1 MIELRHHSQSKCVAC
16 LAAVFFYLVFLFVPG
31 NRQVVAQPVDQLFV
45 TYIDVGQGDSA
56 LLRTSNGLNLLID
69 AGPTSSGQTVVS
81 YLDAQGITSL
91 DVIVISHN
99 HEDHIGGLLAVFQSE
114 IEAGLVLYNGNSCS
128 TIICQNVWAAMADRE
143 IIPAAVLAGD
153 SFVWDSIAVDILNPR
168 PSPTGDEN
176 EDSIVMN
183 VTFYDHQLLFTGDIG
198 FSTETLLISNGVLQT
213 QDVLKVAHHGS
224 AYSTSTAF
232 LDVVKPK
239 NAVISVGANNSYGHP
254 SDDTLNRLSLS
265 GARLYR
271 TDFDGNVTFA
281 FDSTPQEEPSV
292 ERIYLPLVYYE
303 SATIP
308 PLEPLPGQ
316 NMQCNTSG
324 QVEICAS
331 VSDANPPRYSN
342 VTVNGR
348 LKLNGEPGSG
358 KSMFTTWHYKSTT
371 SYCNDGITGLDG
383 LASCQRD
390 IGGATAGYQVNIEV
404 SIEGYSVTTSFTPTN

>member
-1 MIELRHHSQSKCVAC
+1 MMGSRHQSQLKYITC
-16 LAAVFFYLVFLFVPG
+16 LAAIFFYLVFSFIPG
-31 NRQVVAQPVDQLFV
+31 NDPVVAQPLDQLYV
-45 TYIDVGQGDSA
+45 TFIDVGQGDSS

-69 AGPTSSGQTVVS
+69 AGPTSAGQTVVS
-81 YLDAQGITSL
+81 YLNAQGITSL

-99 HEDHIGGLLAVFQSE
+99 HEDHIGGLLAIFQSE
-114 IEAGLVLYNGNSCS
+114 IHAGLVLYNGNSCM

-153 SFVWDSIAVDILNPR
+153 SFVWDTIAVDILNPR
-168 PSPTGDEN
+168 PTPTGDEN

-183 VTFYDHQLLFTGDIG
+183 VTFYDHHLLFTGDIG
-198 FSTETLLISNGVLQT
+198 FSTETLLIGNGVLQT

-232 LDVVKPK
+232 LNVVMPE
-239 NAVISVGANNSYGHP
+239 NAVISVGASNSYGHP
-254 SDDTLNRLSLS
+254 SSDTLNRLSAS

-271 TDFDGNVTFA
+271 TDFDGNVTFS
-281 FDSTPQEEPSV
+281 FDSTPQEETLV
-292 ERIYLPLVYYE
+292 ERIYLPLVYYG

-308 PLEPLPGQ
+308 PQEPLPGQ
-316 NMQCNTSG
+316 NMQCSTSG

-331 VSDANPPRYSN
+331 VSDANPPRYSK

-348 LKLNGEPGSG
+348 LKMNGEPQSG
-358 KSMFTTWHYKSTT
+358 KSMVTTWHYKSTT
-371 SYCNDGITGLDG
+371 SYCNDGITGLNG

-390 IGGATAGYQVNIEV
+390 IGGATAGYQVNIVV